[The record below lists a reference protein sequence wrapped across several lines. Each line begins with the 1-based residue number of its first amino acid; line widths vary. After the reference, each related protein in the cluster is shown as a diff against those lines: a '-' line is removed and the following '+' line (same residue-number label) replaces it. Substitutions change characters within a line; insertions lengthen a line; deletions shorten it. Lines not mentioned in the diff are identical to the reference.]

1 MGLNDLAQ
9 AGQSDKTTTPRGSVL
24 TDARSSQPVLNI
36 DPDTDIGGAQHRFP
50 ETNQSA
56 IVRARSTDQV
66 VRQRAFETILANYWK
81 PVYKYIRFKW
91 HTSNEDAKDL
101 TQGFFANAF
110 EKNHFATYDAAKAS
124 FQTFLRTCLDGFI
137 ANERKAGARL
147 KRGGAFEHFQ
157 FDFVSAEDEFASHA
171 VAVNLNPEEYFHR
184 EWVRWMFTLALEALR
199 RRCEESGKGIHF
211 QLFERY
217 DLADDGA
224 ENVSYASLGREFG
237 LEPATVNNYL
247 AAVRRDFRRIVIEKL
262 REITATEEEFRNEAR
277 SLLGVEVK

>member
-1 MGLNDLAQ
+1 M
-9 AGQSDKTTTPRGSVL
+9 
-24 TDARSSQPVLNI
+24 NI

-56 IVRARSTDQV
+56 IVRARSVDQV
-66 VRQRAFETILANYWK
+66 VRQRAFETILASYWK
-81 PVYKYIRFKW
+81 PVYKYVRLKW
-91 HTSNEDAKDL
+91 RAGNEDAKDL

-110 EKNHFATYDAAKAS
+110 EKNHFANYDAAKAS
-124 FQTFLRTCLDGFI
+124 FQTFLRTCLDGFV

-147 KRGGAFEHFQ
+147 KRGGDFEHFQ
-157 FDFVSAEDEFASHA
+157 FDFVAAEDEFASHA
-171 VAVNLNPEEYFHR
+171 AAVNVNPEEYFHR
-184 EWVRWMFTLALEALR
+184 EWVRWMFTLAVEELR
-199 RRCEESGKGIHF
+199 CRCENTGKKIQF

-224 ENVSYASLGREFG
+224 ENLSYAVLGQEFG
-237 LEPATVNNYL
+237 LDTTTVTNYL